1 MRLISLNGILLLLQN
16 GLKLEVLS
24 LFTLSSTAI
33 NLSQVL
39 EELFLVLSEKE
50 REVVNRRFALTGKN
64 RETLEK
70 IGQHFDVTRER
81 IRQIENIALSKLRRT
96 IGSTKLQQINELA
109 KDVLVKNGGIK
120 VEDKLISEVLNM
132 IHSLSEVDGNIVRL
146 ALAVDESVKSERT
159 SNFKPFWRS
168 SKIPLSEINLI
179 ADKAMNSLSK
189 QKEVTDE
196 TRLVNMVRAV
206 LVNSGKNI
214 KMETIAAVLE
224 IDPRLKNV
232 EEGWGLMN
240 WRHINPRSLR
250 DKALIIMREIQKPIH
265 FVEIAN
271 KISDHGFDKKVVTVQ
286 AVHNELIRDEN
297 FVLIGR
303 GLYALREWGYSEGTV
318 ADIIE
323 DLLAKKS
330 PLTKEEIIRG
340 VLKQRQ
346 VKKGTI
352 SLNLQKTPWFARV
365 GRALY
370 KLDASKK
377 KGPEAIRK
385 RRGGRKA

>member
-1 MRLISLNGILLLLQN
+1 MN
-16 GLKLEVLS
+16 
-24 LFTLSSTAI
+24 TAAAI

-96 IGSTKLQQINELA
+96 IGSTKLQHINELA
-109 KDVLVKNGGIK
+109 KGVLIKNGGVK
-120 VEDKLISEVLNM
+120 VEDKLVSEVLNM
-132 IHSLSEVDGNIVRL
+132 IHSLSEIDGNIVRL
-146 ALAVDESVKSERT
+146 SLAVDESVKSERT

-168 SKIPLSEINLI
+168 SKIPLTEINLI
-179 ADKAMNSLSK
+179 ADKAVNSLSK

-196 TRLVNMVRAV
+196 ARLVNMARAI
-206 LVNSGKNI
+206 LANSGKNL
-214 KMETIAAVLE
+214 KSETIAAVLE
-224 IDPRLKNV
+224 IDPRLKKV
-232 EEGWGLMN
+232 EEGWGLMG

-250 DKALIIMREIQKPIH
+250 DKALIIMRELQKPIH

-271 KISDHGFDKKVVTVQ
+271 KISEHGFDKKVVTVQ

-377 KGPEAIRK
+377 KGPEANRK